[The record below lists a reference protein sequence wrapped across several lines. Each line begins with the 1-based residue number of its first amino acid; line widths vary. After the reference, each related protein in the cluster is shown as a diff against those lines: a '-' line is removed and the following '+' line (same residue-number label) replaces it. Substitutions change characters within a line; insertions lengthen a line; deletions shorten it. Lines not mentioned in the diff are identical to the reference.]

1 MATPYKINIPMYE
14 GPLDLL
20 LDLIKQQKMS
30 IHDIQISKIT
40 AQYLDYLHK
49 LEELDV
55 DVSSEFIYMAA
66 TLIYIKSKM
75 LLPPDPLA
83 GPEEAEDPR
92 ADLVQRLVEHEKFKN
107 AAQLLY
113 QKQQIEENVWS
124 KPDKSLYNDE
134 GTEGDLVVSLVD
146 LVRVF
151 QQVLERRKE
160 VSRIELRHEEFTV
173 AQMIAQIRAQI
184 LASADNAVNLV
195 QFFEACPS
203 RHAMIVA
210 FLAVLEMVKLQ
221 AVALAQEKQFG
232 EILVRKH
239 KMFDLAFEERG
250 IEIRKVAGGYKLFT
264 KPQQHDVVRRF
275 IKSLRPP
282 LRLSMPALETLAV
295 IAYKQPVT
303 SPEISEIRGVNTAGV
318 ISTLLDKH
326 LITTAGRKEVMG
338 RPILYKTSKEFLL
351 RFGLSDLDELPSLK
365 EFEALAREALGSDEG
380 FAPVEEGSTS
390 EANLQSAEAVSAKME
405 KREELLEETA
415 ANNEGMPEAESR
427 EATKA
432 ATAGE

>member
-1 MATPYKINIPMYE
+1 MASPYKIHLDTYD

-20 LDLIKQQKMS
+20 LDLIKKQEID
-30 IHDIQISKIT
+30 IHNIPIAKIT
-40 AQYLDYLHK
+40 GQYLEYLHK
-49 LEELDV
+49 LEQLDM

-184 LASADNAVNLV
+184 LASADSAVNLV
-195 QFFEACPS
+195 EFFEAYPS

-210 FLAVLEMVKLQ
+210 FLALLEMVKMQ
-221 AVALAQEKQFG
+221 AVAMVQEKQFG
-232 EILVRKH
+232 EIVLRKH
-239 KMFDLAFEERG
+239 KMFDTVFDENG
-250 IEIRKVAGGYKLFT
+250 
-264 KPQQHDVVRRF
+264 VVRQVDQ
-275 IKSLRPP
+275 
-282 LRLSMPALETLAV
+282 E
-295 IAYKQPVT
+295 YK
-303 SPEISEIRGVNTAGV
+303 
-318 ISTLLDKH
+318 
-326 LITTAGRKEVMG
+326 
-338 RPILYKTSKEFLL
+338 
-351 RFGLSDLDELPSLK
+351 
-365 EFEALAREALGSDEG
+365 
-380 FAPVEEGSTS
+380 
-390 EANLQSAEAVSAKME
+390 
-405 KREELLEETA
+405 
-415 ANNEGMPEAESR
+415 
-427 EATKA
+427 
-432 ATAGE
+432 